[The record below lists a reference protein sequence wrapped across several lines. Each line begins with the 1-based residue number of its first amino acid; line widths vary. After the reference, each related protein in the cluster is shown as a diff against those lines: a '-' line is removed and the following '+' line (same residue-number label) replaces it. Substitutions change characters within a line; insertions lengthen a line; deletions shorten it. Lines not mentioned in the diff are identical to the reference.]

1 LQLERTEGTRYQA
14 WKLTGDPYVPATQI
28 SFRFDATSDNIRVGP
43 YNAQR
48 DDPFPTED
56 GPRPTYVVI
65 FTMYMVIIMEQRPVA
80 LVIQNAQAQIN
91 RNPRIWQP
99 EWVPATIVVYDYN
112 LLDNSC
118 SSTTTFTHG
127 LNESNR
133 CVFSVIFEDEGE
145 DQRHVIDFYRGKF
158 PRANDF

>member
-1 LQLERTEGTRYQA
+1 
-14 WKLTGDPYVPATQI
+14 
-28 SFRFDATSDNIRVGP
+28 
-43 YNAQR
+43 
-48 DDPFPTED
+48 
-56 GPRPTYVVI
+56 
-65 FTMYMVIIMEQRPVA
+65 MEQRPVA